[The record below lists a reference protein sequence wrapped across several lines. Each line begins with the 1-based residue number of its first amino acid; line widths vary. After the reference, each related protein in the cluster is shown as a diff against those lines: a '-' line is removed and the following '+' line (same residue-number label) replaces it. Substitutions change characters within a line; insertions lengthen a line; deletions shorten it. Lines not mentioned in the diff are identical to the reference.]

1 MLSCLS
7 SGSFVIG
14 ADSSFLIV
22 TGSSFL
28 IVTGF
33 LLCHTQKH
41 CQVFDFFFFFF
52 VKSVCF
58 FKSLANGE
66 YSNFLVLAVFSNK
79 SFSGKIS
86 FPVKNSCSPTFSDD
100 EAEILAVFLSR
111 LY

>member
-22 TGSSFL
+22 NGSSFL

-33 LLCHTQKH
+33 LLCYTQKH
-41 CQVFDFFFFFF
+41 CQVFDFFFF

-86 FPVKNSCSPTFSDD
+86 FPVKNSCLPTFSDD
-100 EAEILAVFLSR
+100 KAEILAVFLSR
-111 LY
+111 LH